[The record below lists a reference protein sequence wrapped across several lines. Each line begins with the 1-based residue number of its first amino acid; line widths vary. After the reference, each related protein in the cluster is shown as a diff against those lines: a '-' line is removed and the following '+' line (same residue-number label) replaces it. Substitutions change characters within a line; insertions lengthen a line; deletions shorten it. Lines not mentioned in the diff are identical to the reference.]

1 MNSYIWI
8 HIGRRFA
15 AALLPPLLGKNPRS
29 HQKGATSRVR
39 TGDQWLPI
47 LCHCQL
53 GQDIYLWTH
62 IRIQNLY
69 ILFHI
74 HEFINTWIHIFI
86 SYMNPYV
93 HEFIWSL
100 NIWIHMYVNSYMLIH
115 MYMNYEHVNSFVY
128 DCFYNSHY
136 HMSCIVSRQWPEV
149 YDLCHLFARFASQK
163 THGHA
168 RMQFSH
174 LTRATCKN
182 VRQNLFVSVRSA
194 AASLTQSELWHHTVM
209 LKAVLQVRKFG
220 F

>member
-149 YDLCHLFARFASQK
+149 YDLCH
-163 THGHA
+163 
-168 RMQFSH
+168 
-174 LTRATCKN
+174 TC
-182 VRQNLFVSVRSA
+182 LHVSR
-194 AASLTQSELWHHTVM
+194 
-209 LKAVLQVRKFG
+209 VRKHTDMRECNSRIWLAQRAKTCGKIWYLRPLPIFCQCQICSRG
-220 F
+220 THPKWAMTS